1 MPLVWVWEK
10 VLRQERLSGDYSG
23 ASLKVPRGIHY
34 QGWWQ
39 PLNVL
44 YRASWKGQ
52 MLHEA
57 PDSAHHFWIANFFK
71 LLLRMFPSSGVP
83 DV

>member
-1 MPLVWVWEK
+1 MGLGEGPEAGEVVW
-10 VLRQERLSGDYSG
+10 RLFWRFTEG
-23 ASLKVPRGIHY
+23 APKIHY

-57 PDSAHHFWIANFFK
+57 PDSAHHFWIVNFFK
-71 LLLRMFPSSGVP
+71 LQLRMFPSSGVP